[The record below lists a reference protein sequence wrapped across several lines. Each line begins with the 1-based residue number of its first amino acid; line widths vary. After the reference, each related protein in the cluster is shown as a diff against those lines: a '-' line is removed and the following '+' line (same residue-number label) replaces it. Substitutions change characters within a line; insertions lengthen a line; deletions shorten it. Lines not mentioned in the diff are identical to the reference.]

1 MSDRTKTNI
10 IYDYLVTC
18 IEDKEIKALIEK
30 LQDYLLNGSFI
41 DTEVQKCEVL
51 EFIKDLKENYI
62 NKESE

>member
-1 MSDRTKTNI
+1 MNKTDI

-18 IEDKEIKALIEK
+18 INDTEIKLLVEK
-30 LQDYLLNGSFI
+30 LQDYLLNGSII
-41 DTEVQKCEVL
+41 DTEVQKCDVL